1 MDKNSS
7 IFILYIIA
15 IVVIGFLLY
24 SMTKK
29 AQPVKKIQVM
39 NELPPLQSFETHWWG
54 YGWRPWWRKYGG
66 VPGFNPVEGEPLPD
80 PKMPVA
86 PKPLIVNTKPVHY

>member
-1 MDKNSS
+1 MDKTL
-7 IFILYIIA
+7 IILYLISIS
-15 IVVIGFLLY
+15 VIGLLLY
-24 SMTKK
+24 SMT
-29 AQPVKKIQVM
+29 QSVKKTQDM
-39 NELPPLQSFETHWWG
+39 NKLSSPQRLDMHWWG

-86 PKPLIVNTKPVHY
+86 PKPLVVNTKPVHY

>member
-1 MDKNSS
+1 MDKTL
-7 IFILYIIA
+7 IILYLISIS
-15 IVVIGFLLY
+15 VIGFLLY

-29 AQPVKKIQVM
+29 ARPVKKTQVM
-39 NELPPLQSFETHWWG
+39 NELPPPQSFETHWWG

-80 PKMPVA
+80 PKIPIP
-86 PKPLIVNTKPVHY
+86 PKPLIVNTKPALY

>member
-1 MDKNSS
+1 MDKTL
-7 IFILYIIA
+7 IILYLIA
-15 IVVIGFLLY
+15 ISVIGFLLY

-29 AQPVKKIQVM
+29 AQPVKKTQDM
-39 NELPPLQSFETHWWG
+39 NKLPPLQSFETHWWG
-54 YGWRPWWRKYGG
+54 YGWRPWWRKYRG
-66 VPGFNPVEGEPLPD
+66 VPGLDSVEDEPLPD

>member
-1 MDKNSS
+1 MDKTL
-7 IFILYIIA
+7 IILLYLIA
-15 IVVIGFLLY
+15 TSVIGFLSY
-24 SMTKK
+24 SITKK
-29 AQPVKKIQVM
+29 AQPVRVTQVM
-39 NELPPLQSFETHWWG
+39 NEIPPLQSFETHWWG

-86 PKPLIVNTKPVHY
+86 PKPLVVNTKPVHY